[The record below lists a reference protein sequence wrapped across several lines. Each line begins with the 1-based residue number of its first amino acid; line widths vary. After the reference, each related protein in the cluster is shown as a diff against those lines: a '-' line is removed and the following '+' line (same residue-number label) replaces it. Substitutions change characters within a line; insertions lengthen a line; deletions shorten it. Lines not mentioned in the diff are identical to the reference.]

1 MDTESKI
8 SELYIMIFNVEPDKD
23 TLKSLSNT
31 FNEQNNSIDSLENYL
46 RHSEKFK
53 KLSIELEKELEIAK
67 LYYILLNH
75 KPDIEGLSF
84 FKNQVIN
91 ENKTIDW
98 VKEEIVN
105 SDEYKTK

>member
-23 TLKSLSNT
+23 TLKSLSNI

-46 RHSEKFK
+46 RHSEKSK
-53 KLSIELEKELEIAK
+53 KLSIELKKELENTK

-75 KPDIEGLSF
+75 NLDIEDSSF

-98 VKEEIVN
+98 VKE
-105 SDEYKTK
+105 